1 MVSELKFAPPALIQ
15 GVIRGR
21 AGPRDRADALA
32 DVCSLI
38 ISLGKTLKAT
48 RRIIM
53 KKTLVV
59 AMTVATVAIGTWF
72 MQPVQPYHYELHHV
86 TYGETMISII
96 EDANRNSDVNY
107 DIREAV
113 ATSVAESA
121 KMEGGATS
129 RQIKPGDKIAV
140 PIYK

>member
-1 MVSELKFAPPALIQ
+1 
-15 GVIRGR
+15 
-21 AGPRDRADALA
+21 
-32 DVCSLI
+32 
-38 ISLGKTLKAT
+38 
-48 RRIIM
+48 M
-53 KKTLVV
+53 KKMIITATTIVTV
-59 AMTVATVAIGTWF
+59 AMGTWF
-72 MQPVQPYHYELHHV
+72 MQPVQPDHYELHRV
-86 TYGETMISII
+86 AYGETMISII
-96 EDANRNSDVNY
+96 EDANRNSDINY

>member
-1 MVSELKFAPPALIQ
+1 
-15 GVIRGR
+15 
-21 AGPRDRADALA
+21 
-32 DVCSLI
+32 
-38 ISLGKTLKAT
+38 
-48 RRIIM
+48 M
-53 KKTLVV
+53 KKTLTV
-59 AMTVATVAIGTWF
+59 AMVTVATAAMVWF
-72 MQPVQPYHYELHHV
+72 AQPVQPHHYELHHV

-113 ATSVAESA
+113 ATSVTESA